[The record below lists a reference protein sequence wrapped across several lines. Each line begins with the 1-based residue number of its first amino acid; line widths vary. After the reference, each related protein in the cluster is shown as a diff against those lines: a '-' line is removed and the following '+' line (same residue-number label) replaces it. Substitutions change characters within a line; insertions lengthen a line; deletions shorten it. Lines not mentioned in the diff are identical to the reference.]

1 MGIGRI
7 ETAEAPVTVSSA
19 PRSSSGDVVRLPA
32 ETRCAVELAALRAAD
47 RGPKPPGWQLSPRA
61 VETFILGSRERVR
74 GEDGSPV
81 EITPKFVG
89 DRRLIQVAIA
99 TLASDRALM
108 LAGEPGTAKSWLS
121 EHLAAAISGTSLL
134 VVQGTAGTTEEQVKY
149 SWNYALLIA
158 EGPSRRAL
166 VESPV
171 LRGMQ
176 QGQVVRIEE
185 LTRCA
190 AEVQDAL
197 ISVLSEKQVA
207 VPELDEVVSA
217 RRGFAVIATAN
228 TRDRGVND
236 MSSALKRRFNF
247 VTIPVVADLEQEAA
261 IVERRSAE
269 LLADLGVPA
278 AVPRDVVKLLATVF
292 SELRRGQTIDG
303 KAKVKS
309 PSTVLSTA
317 ELISVVADGALM
329 GSFFGAG
336 GQGQPTVRDCVGA
349 LVGTVAKENQADLA
363 VLQEYL
369 ETVAKPRS
377 ERLWRELYQAGREL
391 LGE

>member
-1 MGIGRI
+1 
-7 ETAEAPVTVSSA
+7 V
-19 PRSSSGDVVRLPA
+19 
-32 ETRCAVELAALRAAD
+32 LRAVD
-47 RGPKPPGWQLSPRA
+47 QRPRPPGWQLSPRA
-61 VETFILGSRERVR
+61 VETFILGSREPIA
-74 GEDGSPV
+74 DGVAGPI

-89 DRRLIQVAIA
+89 DRRLVQVAIA

-121 EHLAAAISGTSLL
+121 EHLAAAISGTSQLI
-134 VVQGTAGTTEEQVKY
+134 VQGTAGTTEEQVKY

-176 QGQVVRIEE
+176 HGQVVRFEE

-207 VPELDEVVSA
+207 ISELDEVVPA
-217 RRGFAVIATAN
+217 RRGFAIIATAN

-247 VTIPVVADLEQEAA
+247 VTIPVLADLEQEAA

-269 LLADLGVPA
+269 LLVDLGVPSE
-278 AVPRDVVKLLATVF
+278 VPRDVVRLLTTVF

-317 ELISVVADGALM
+317 ELISVVADGALI
-329 GSFFGAG
+329 GSFF
-336 GQGQPTVRDCVGA
+336 GQGQPTIQDCFGA

-363 VLQEYL
+363 VLHEYL
-369 ETVAKPRS
+369 ETVAKPRGD
-377 ERLWRELYQAGREL
+377 RLWRDLYAAGHDL
-391 LGE
+391 LGS

>member
-1 MGIGRI
+1 MRQ
-7 ETAEAPVTVSSA
+7 
-19 PRSSSGDVVRLPA
+19 PA
-32 ETRCAVELAALRAAD
+32 EVRCAAELAALRAAD
-47 RGPKPPGWQLSPRA
+47 QGVRPPGWLLSPRA
-61 VETFILGSRERVR
+61 VEAFVLGSREPISDAAGAAVQ
-74 GEDGSPV
+74 
-81 EITPKFVG
+81 ITPKFVG

-166 VESPV
+166 VESPI

-176 QGQVVRIEE
+176 QGQVVRLEE

-207 VPELDEVVSA
+207 VPELDEVVPA

-247 VTIPVVADLEQEAA
+247 VTIPVISDLEQEAS

-269 LLADLGVPA
+269 LLADLGVPVQ
-278 AVPRDVVKLLATVF
+278 VPRDLVKLLTTVF
-292 SELRRGQTIDG
+292 SELRRGQTVDG

-317 ELISVVADGALM
+317 ELISVVADGALI
-329 GSFFGAG
+329 GSFF
-336 GQGQPTVRDCVGA
+336 GQGQPTVQDCFGA
-349 LVGTVAKENQADLA
+349 LVGTVAKENQADLG

-369 ETVAKPRS
+369 ETVAKPRTD
-377 ERLWRELYQAGREL
+377 RPWRDLYRAGHEL
-391 LGE
+391 LGR

>member
-1 MGIGRI
+1 
-7 ETAEAPVTVSSA
+7 
-19 PRSSSGDVVRLPA
+19 
-32 ETRCAVELAALRAAD
+32 
-47 RGPKPPGWQLSPRA
+47 
-61 VETFILGSRERVR
+61 
-74 GEDGSPV
+74 
-81 EITPKFVG
+81 
-89 DRRLIQVAIA
+89 VAIA

-121 EHLAAAISGTSLL
+121 EHLAAAISGTSQLI
-134 VVQGTAGTTEEQVKY
+134 VQGTAGTTEEQVKY

-166 VESPV
+166 VESPI

-176 QGQVVRIEE
+176 NGQVVRIEE

-207 VPELDEVVSA
+207 IPELDEVESA

-247 VTIPVVADLEQEAA
+247 VTIPVVANVDQEAA
-261 IVERRSAE
+261 IVERRSAQ
-269 LLADLGVPA
+269 LLAELGVAA
-278 AVPRDVVKLLATVF
+278 AVPRDVVKLLTTVF
-292 SELRRGQTIDG
+292 SELRRGQTVDG
-303 KAKVKS
+303 TTKIKS

-317 ELISVVADGALM
+317 ELISVVADGALI
-329 GSFFGAG
+329 GSFFG
-336 GQGQPTVRDCVGA
+336 QGQPSVEDCFGA

-369 ETVAKPRS
+369 ETVAKPRR
-377 ERLWRELYQAGREL
+377 EPLWRDLYKAGHDL
-391 LGE
+391 LGA

>member
-1 MGIGRI
+1 
-7 ETAEAPVTVSSA
+7 VSTPA
-19 PRSSSGDVVRLPA
+19 AQSSSSLGAGVVRQPA
-32 ETRCAVELAALRAAD
+32 EVRCAAELAALAAAD
-47 RGPKPPGWQLSPRA
+47 RGQRPPGWQLSPRA
-61 VETFILGSRERVR
+61 VETFILGSRDPIP
-74 GEDGSPV
+74 DGDGGLQ
-81 EITPKFVG
+81 IQPKFVG
-89 DRRLIQVAIA
+89 DRRLVQVAIA

-158 EGPSRRAL
+158 EGPTRRAL

-176 QGQVVRIEE
+176 QGQVVRLEE

-197 ISVLSEKQVA
+197 ISVLSEKQIA
-207 VPELDEVVSA
+207 VPELHEVVPA
-217 RRGFAVIATAN
+217 RRGFAMIATAN
-228 TRDRGVND
+228 TRDRGVNE

-247 VTIPVVADLEQEAA
+247 VTIPVVADIEQEVLL
-261 IVERRSAE
+261 VERRSGE
-269 LLADLGVPA
+269 LLADLGVQA
-278 AVPRDVVKLLATVF
+278 AVPRDLIWLLATVF
-292 SELRRGQTIDG
+292 SELRQGQTVDG

-317 ELISVVADGALM
+317 ELISVVADGALV
-329 GSFFGAG
+329 GSFFGNG
-336 GQGQPTVRDCVGA
+336 GQAQPTVRDCVGA

-363 VLQEYL
+363 ILQEYL

-377 ERLWRELYQAGREL
+377 ERVWRDLYAAGHDL
-391 LGE
+391 LGR

>member
-1 MGIGRI
+1 MRRAAS
-7 ETAEAPVTVSSA
+7 AEEPVTTSVA
-19 PRSSSGDVVRLPA
+19 PRPTDGEVVRQPA
-32 ETRCAVELAALRAAD
+32 EVRCAAELAALQAAD
-47 RGPKPPGWQLSPRA
+47 QGARPAGWRLSPRA
-61 VETFILGSRERVR
+61 VETFILGSREKLR
-74 GEDGSPV
+74 GPAGAQV

-89 DRRLIQVAIA
+89 DRRLVQVAIA

-121 EHLAAAISGTSLL
+121 EHLAAAISDSSLL

-158 EGPSRRAL
+158 EGPSRHAL
-166 VESPV
+166 VESPI

-176 QGQVVRIEE
+176 GGQVVRIEE

-197 ISVLSEKQVA
+197 ISVLSEKQVV

-217 RRGFAVIATAN
+217 RRGFSVIATAN

-247 VTIPVVADLEQEAA
+247 VTIPVVADVEQEAA

-269 LLADLGVPA
+269 LLSDLGVPA
-278 AVPRDVVKLLATVF
+278 RVPRDLVTLLATVF
-292 SELRRGQTIDG
+292 SELRRGQTADG

-317 ELISVVADGALM
+317 ELISVVADGALI
-329 GSFFGAG
+329 GSFF
-336 GQGQPTVRDCVGA
+336 GQGQPTVQDCFGA

-369 ETVAKPRS
+369 ETVAKGRS
-377 ERLWRELYQAGREL
+377 ERLWRELYQAGHGL
-391 LGE
+391 LGS

>member
-1 MGIGRI
+1 VS
-7 ETAEAPVTVSSA
+7 AAPVPSNA
-19 PRSSSGDVVRLPA
+19 DVVRQPA
-32 ETRCAVELAALRAAD
+32 EIRCAAELAALRAVD
-47 RGPKPPGWQLSPRA
+47 QGLRPQGWLLSPKA
-61 VETFILGSRERVR
+61 VETFVLGSRDPLPDDS
-74 GEDGSPV
+74 GGTIQ
-81 EITPKFVG
+81 ITPKFVG
-89 DRRLIQVAIA
+89 DRRLVQVAIA

-121 EHLAAAISGTSLL
+121 EHLSAAISGTSLL

-176 QGQVVRIEE
+176 QGQVVRLEE

-207 VPELDEVVSA
+207 IPELDEVVQA
-217 RRGFAVIATAN
+217 RRGFSIIATAN

-236 MSSALKRRFNF
+236 MSSALKLRFNF
-247 VTIPVVADLEQEAA
+247 VMIPVVADLDQEAA
-261 IVERRSAE
+261 IVERRSSE
-269 LLADLGVPA
+269 LLKDLGVTA
-278 AVPRDVVKLLATVF
+278 QVPRDLVKLLATVF

-317 ELISVVADGALM
+317 ELISVVADGALI
-329 GSFFGAG
+329 GSFF
-336 GQGQPTVRDCVGA
+336 GQGQPTVQDCFSA
-349 LVGTVAKENQADLA
+349 LVGTVAKESQSDLA

-369 ETVAKPRS
+369 ETVAKGRS
-377 ERLWRELYQAGREL
+377 ERSWRDLYQAGRDL
-391 LGE
+391 LGN

>member
-1 MGIGRI
+1 
-7 ETAEAPVTVSSA
+7 
-19 PRSSSGDVVRLPA
+19 
-32 ETRCAVELAALRAAD
+32 
-47 RGPKPPGWQLSPRA
+47 
-61 VETFILGSRERVR
+61 
-74 GEDGSPV
+74 
-81 EITPKFVG
+81 
-89 DRRLIQVAIA
+89 
-99 TLASDRALM
+99 M
-108 LAGEPGTAKSWLS
+108 LAGEPGTAKSWLG
-121 EHLAAAISGTSLL
+121 EHLAAAISGTSQL

-176 QGQVVRIEE
+176 RGQVVRFEE

-207 VPELDEVVSA
+207 IPELEEIGPA

-236 MSSALKRRFNF
+236 MSAALKRRYNF
-247 VTIPVVADLEQEAA
+247 VTNPVLTDLEQEAE
-261 IVERRSAE
+261 IVERRSRE
-269 LLADLGVPA
+269 LLGDLAADAPP
-278 AVPRDVVKLLATVF
+278 PRDLTRLLASVF
-292 SELRRGQTIDG
+292 AELRRGQTLDG

-309 PSTVLSTA
+309 PTTVLSTA
-317 ELISVVADGALM
+317 ELISVVAGGALM
-329 GSFFGAG
+329 GSFFG
-336 GQGQPTVRDCVGA
+336 QGRPTVRDCFAGLVGA
-349 LVGTVAKENQADLA
+349 VAKENAADLE
-363 VLQEYL
+363 VLKEYL
-369 ETVAKPRS
+369 ETVVKPR
-377 ERLWRELYQAGREL
+377 RDGLWPDFYRAGRDL

>member
-1 MGIGRI
+1 M
-7 ETAEAPVTVSSA
+7 AVPSA
-19 PRSSSGDVVRLPA
+19 RPASGDDVVRQPA
-32 ETRCAVELAALRAAD
+32 EVRCAAELVALRAHDD
-47 RGPKPPGWQLSPRA
+47 RPRPPGWILSPRA
-61 VETFILGSRERVR
+61 VETFILGSREPLP
-74 GEDGSPV
+74 GPDGARI
-81 EITPKFVG
+81 EIAPKFVG
-89 DRRLIQVAIA
+89 DRRLVQVAIA

-121 EHLAAAISGTSLL
+121 EHLATAISGTSQLI
-134 VVQGTAGTTEEQVKY
+134 VQGTAGTTEEQVKY

-158 EGPSRRAL
+158 EGPTRGAL
-166 VESPV
+166 VESPI

-176 QGQVVRIEE
+176 AGQVVRFEE

-207 VPELDEVVSA
+207 IPELDIVVPA

-247 VTIPVVADLEQEAA
+247 VTIPVIADVEQEAA

-269 LLADLGVPA
+269 LLAELGVRSE
-278 AVPRDVVKLLATVF
+278 VPRDLVRLLATVF
-292 SELRRGQTIDG
+292 SELRRGQTVDG

-317 ELISVVADGALM
+317 ELISVVADGALV
-329 GSFFGAG
+329 GSFFGG
-336 GQGQPTVRDCVGA
+336 GRPTIHDCFGA
-349 LVGTVAKENQADLA
+349 LVGTVAKENAADLA

-369 ETVAKPRS
+369 ETVAKGRGD
-377 ERLWRELYQAGREL
+377 RLWRDLCVAGRDL
-391 LGE
+391 LAS

>member
-1 MGIGRI
+1 MS
-7 ETAEAPVTVSSA
+7 TSAA
-19 PRSSSGDVVRLPA
+19 PRPSSGEVVRQPA
-32 ETRCAVELAALRAAD
+32 EVRCAAELAALRGAD
-47 RGPKPPGWQLSPRA
+47 QGARPPGWQLSPRA
-61 VETFILGSRERVR
+61 VETFVLGSREPVKSA
-74 GEDGSPV
+74 DGAAV

-89 DRRLIQVAIA
+89 DRRLVQVAIA

-166 VESPV
+166 VESPI

-176 QGQVVRIEE
+176 QGQVVRLEE

-207 VPELDEVVSA
+207 VPELDEVVPA

-247 VTIPVVADLEQEAA
+247 VTIPVVANVEQEAA

-269 LLADLGVPA
+269 LLTELGVPTR
-278 AVPRDVVKLLATVF
+278 VPRDLVTLLATVF
-292 SELRRGQTIDG
+292 SELRRGQTVDG

-317 ELISVVADGALM
+317 ELISVVADGAL
-329 GSFFGAG
+329 
-336 GQGQPTVRDCVGA
+336 VG
-349 LVGTVAKENQADLA
+349 
-363 VLQEYL
+363 
-369 ETVAKPRS
+369 
-377 ERLWRELYQAGREL
+377 
-391 LGE
+391 

>member
-1 MGIGRI
+1 
-7 ETAEAPVTVSSA
+7 VSTPA
-19 PRSSSGDVVRLPA
+19 AQSSSSLGAGVVRQPA
-32 ETRCAVELAALRAAD
+32 EVRCAAELAALAAAD
-47 RGPKPPGWQLSPRA
+47 RGQRPPGWQLSPRA
-61 VETFILGSRERVR
+61 VETFILGSRDPIP
-74 GEDGSPV
+74 DGDGGLQ
-81 EITPKFVG
+81 IQPKFVG
-89 DRRLIQVAIA
+89 DRRLVQVAIA

-158 EGPSRRAL
+158 EGPTRRAL

-176 QGQVVRIEE
+176 QGQVVRLEE

-197 ISVLSEKQVA
+197 ISVLSEKQIA
-207 VPELDEVVSA
+207 VPELHEVVPA
-217 RRGFAVIATAN
+217 RRGFAMIATAN
-228 TRDRGVND
+228 TRDRGVNE

-247 VTIPVVADLEQEAA
+247 VTIPVVADIEQEVLL
-261 IVERRSAE
+261 VERRSGE
-269 LLADLGVPA
+269 LLADLGVQA
-278 AVPRDVVKLLATVF
+278 AVPRDLIWLLATVF
-292 SELRRGQTIDG
+292 SELRRGQTVDG

-317 ELISVVADGALM
+317 ELISVVADGALV
-329 GSFFGAG
+329 GSFFGNG
-336 GQGQPTVRDCVGA
+336 GQAQPTVRDCVGA

-363 VLQEYL
+363 ILQEYL

-377 ERLWRELYQAGREL
+377 ERVWRDLYAAGHDL
-391 LGE
+391 LGR

>member
-1 MGIGRI
+1 MTAAAAPRPNSS
-7 ETAEAPVTVSSA
+7 EVVRQTAE
-19 PRSSSGDVVRLPA
+19 
-32 ETRCAVELAALRAAD
+32 ERCAAELAALQAAD
-47 RGPKPPGWQLSPRA
+47 TGTRPPGWQLSPRA
-61 VETFILGSRERVR
+61 VETFVLGSREPVR
-74 GEDGSPV
+74 DAAGNS
-81 EITPKFVG
+81 IQIAPKFVG
-89 DRRLIQVAIA
+89 DRRLVQVAIA

-166 VESPV
+166 VESPI

-176 QGQVVRIEE
+176 HGQVVRIEE

-197 ISVLSEKQVA
+197 ISVLSEKQIA
-207 VPELDEVVSA
+207 VPELDEVVQA

-247 VTIPVVADLEQEAA
+247 VTIPVIADVDREAA

-269 LLADLGVPA
+269 LLADLGMPVQ
-278 AVPRDVVKLLATVF
+278 VPRALLVDRLTARPPALTGLCAESCAVMVMVCASQAT
-292 SELRRGQTIDG
+292 
-303 KAKVKS
+303 
-309 PSTVLSTA
+309 P
-317 ELISVVADGALM
+317 VVACEML
-329 GSFFGAG
+329 
-336 GQGQPTVRDCVGA
+336 
-349 LVGTVAKENQADLA
+349 K
-363 VLQEYL
+363 
-369 ETVAKPRS
+369 
-377 ERLWRELYQAGREL
+377 
-391 LGE
+391 

>member
-1 MGIGRI
+1 MRQ
-7 ETAEAPVTVSSA
+7 
-19 PRSSSGDVVRLPA
+19 PA
-32 ETRCAVELAALRAAD
+32 EVRCAAELAALQSAD
-47 RGPKPPGWQLSPRA
+47 RGARPPGWQLSPRA
-61 VETFILGSRERVR
+61 VETFILGSREAVP
-74 GEDGSPV
+74 GPNGPV
-81 EITPKFVG
+81 QVQPKFVG
-89 DRRLIQVAIA
+89 DRRLVQVAIA

-121 EHLAAAISGTSLL
+121 EHLSAAISGTSQL

-158 EGPSRRAL
+158 EGPTRRAL

-176 QGQVVRIEE
+176 QGQVVRLEE

-207 VPELDEVVSA
+207 IPELHEVVPA
-217 RRGFAVIATAN
+217 RRGFAAIATAN
-228 TRDRGVND
+228 TRDRGVNE

-247 VTIPVVADLEQEAA
+247 VTIPVVADIEQEVAL
-261 IVERRSAE
+261 VERRSGE

-278 AVPRDVVKLLATVF
+278 AVPRDLIRLLATVF
-292 SELRRGQTIDG
+292 SELRRGQTVDG

-317 ELISVVADGALM
+317 ELISVVADGALV
-329 GSFFGAG
+329 GSFFGVG
-336 GQGQPTVRDCVGA
+336 GQGQPTVQDCVGA

-369 ETVAKPRS
+369 ETVAKTRS
-377 ERLWRELYQAGREL
+377 ERLWRDLYAAGHDL
-391 LGE
+391 LGR